1 MAQNGFSIEIHCTHC
16 GTLVSIPYRPTAKL
30 PWIARCSGCG
40 KQFGIESSTIARQI
54 KLFVG
59 LCQQLKASEEI
70 LANAAIAVTVGS
82 TEVKVPFRLLLT
94 RLKSTLDLE
103 IDGKKMTVSS
113 RTEPLKIGE
122 ALAQEESIESSI

>member
-1 MAQNGFSIEIHCTHC
+1 MASHGFSIQIHCTHC
-16 GTLVSIPYRPTAKL
+16 NTLVAIPYRPQAKL
-30 PWIARCSGCG
+30 PWIARCSGCN
-40 KQFGIESSTIARQI
+40 KQFGIESGTIARQI
-54 KLFVG
+54 KLFVN

-94 RLKSTLDLE
+94 RLKSTLELD
-103 IDGKKMTVSS
+103 IDGKKVSVSS

-122 ALAQEESIESSI
+122 ALAEDTSDSSL

>member
-1 MAQNGFSIEIHCTHC
+1 MAHGFSIQIHCTHC
-16 GTLVSIPYRPTAKL
+16 GTLVSIPYRPSAKL
-30 PWIARCSGCG
+30 PWISRCSGCN
-40 KQFGIESSTIARQI
+40 KQFGIDSSTIARQM

-82 TEVKVPFRLLLT
+82 IEVKIPFRLLLT

-103 IDGKKMTVSS
+103 VDGKKISIAS

-122 ALAQEESIESSI
+122 AFANEESIESTL

>member
-1 MAQNGFSIEIHCTHC
+1 MTHAFSIEIHCTHC
-16 GTLVSIPYRPTAKL
+16 GTLISFPYRPTAKL
-30 PWIARCSGCG
+30 PWIARCTGCN
-40 KQFGIESSTIARQI
+40 KQFGIESGTIARQI

-82 TEVKVPFRLLLT
+82 TEVKIPFRLLLT
-94 RLKSTLDLE
+94 RLKSTLDLDVE
-103 IDGKKMTVSS
+103 GKKISVSS

-122 ALAQEESIESSI
+122 SLTREEAIESSL